1 MNIKFENKAVV
12 LRASDVLNETNK
24 VEKELDG
31 NGRILLG
38 KSGTETVIRVIVEA
52 QSDEMCRSIAN
63 RFTDVV
69 KEKYEVK

>member
-38 KSGTETVIRVIVEA
+38 KSGTDTVIRVIVEA
-52 QSDEMCRSIAN
+52 QSDEKCA
-63 RFTDVV
+63 DL
-69 KEKYEVK
+69 